1 MKDNCLHPQQLSK
14 SEATTAEFQH
24 VQQLQVKPRG
34 QGQIQDDKPRSRRSH
49 GGGGATE
56 VEEPWR
62 RRGHGRGGA
71 TNEEESRR
79 SLMTADLLLSHDP
92 AVVLMVVVG
101 SSWTDAVS

>member
-34 QGQIQDDKPRSRRSH
+34 QGQIQDDKPRRRRSH

-56 VEEPWR
+56 KEGPR
-62 RRGHGRGGA
+62 TSRGHERGGV
-71 TNEEESRR
+71 TEKPDDR
-79 SLMTADLLLSHDP
+79 
-92 AVVLMVVVG
+92 
-101 SSWTDAVS
+101 

>member
-34 QGQIQDDKPRSRRSH
+34 QGQIQDDKPRRRRSH
-49 GGGGATE
+49 GE
-56 VEEPWR
+56 
-62 RRGHGRGGA
+62 GGA

-79 SLMTADLLLSHDP
+79 SLMTADLLFSHDP